1 MKEQNEKQAIEEM
14 AKVICHAPNCEIKKN
29 GGSCYKYCKAYIYA
43 FRAINAGYRKQRVGE
58 WLSVEGDVI
67 FKCSLC
73 DTEISTSWDYEEEN
87 MFRYCPCCGAHMKGG
102 AG

>member
-1 MKEQNEKQAIEEM
+1 MKEQIE
-14 AKVICHAPNCEIKKN
+14 KKN
-29 GGSCYKYCKAYIYA
+29 CKECLHFEACCKWTD
-43 FRAINAGYRKQRVGE
+43 FPKQLGFPVCRKYRKQRVGE

-87 MFRYCPCCGAHMKGG
+87 MFRYCPCCGAEMKGG
-102 AG
+102 AE